1 MNLRVRNYYYLIAG
15 LLALLFAATHAWN
28 GQTGLLATLESN
40 SQSMDTRIVFTYV
53 WHIITSENLVFGFA
67 FLFMSLQSDQSK
79 IRFAARMI
87 VSILIIRLM
96 VIVGVT
102 AFHDVSAL
110 MDTLIDSVAIVIYVA
125 LIIRGTKNELI
136 TRRK

>member
-28 GQTGLLATLESN
+28 GQTGLLSTLESN

-79 IRFAARMI
+79 IRFAAWMI